1 MAFYIDS
8 ADRST
13 VERLWACG
21 VFAGVTT
28 NPTIL
33 SRAGLS
39 QRDLPELYTWLVE
52 LGVPEIFMQ
61 VLGTGIQEMTDSAAW
76 LRSLGPVV
84 VKVPSTSAGLRV
96 ARDLVDD
103 GCPVLVTAV
112 YHPVQA
118 VLARDVGADWVAPYV
133 GRMSDA
139 GRPGVEAVVQMQ
151 QAIGGGR
158 TKILAASLRSVDQVA
173 ELAAAGVP
181 HFTVGEAV
189 AAQMLQDELTE
200 AAVAEFE
207 EAAGRAAVP
216 GG

>member
-1 MAFYIDS
+1 MAFYLDS
-8 ADRST
+8 ADRAALT
-13 VERLWACG
+13 RLWPSG

-39 QRDLPELYTWLVE
+39 QRDLPELYDWLSE

-61 VLGTGIQEMTDSAAW
+61 VQGTQVSQMAASAAQ
-76 LRSLGPVV
+76 LRAMGPVV
-84 VKVPSTSAGLRV
+84 VKVPATTAGLRV

-103 GCPVLVTAV
+103 GCSVLVTAV

-118 VLARDVGADWVAPYV
+118 LLARDVGADWVAPYV

-139 GRPGVEAVVQMQ
+139 GRPGVQAVIQMQ
-151 QAIGGGR
+151 QAISAGG
-158 TKILAASLRSVDQVA
+158 TQILAASLRSADQVA

-181 HFTVGEAV
+181 HFTVGESV
-189 AAQMLQDELTE
+189 AAQMLEDELTQ

-207 EAAGRAAVP
+207 EAAAGPAAR
-216 GG
+216 